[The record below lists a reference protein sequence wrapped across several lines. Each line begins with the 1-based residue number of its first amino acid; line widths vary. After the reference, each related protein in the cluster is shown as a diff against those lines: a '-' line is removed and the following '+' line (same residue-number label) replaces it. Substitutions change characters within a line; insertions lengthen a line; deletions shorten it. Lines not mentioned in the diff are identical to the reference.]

1 MVRSITICPI
11 CEKYVDHQG
20 IKQTPYE
27 AMFGTNAQRGL
38 LTSSFPRKKIEKL
51 ATEEE
56 LEQILQ
62 SITPQTD
69 PENKGSDENE
79 QKWEESNGK
88 SDDSLDNQANNDE
101 DKSDDKN

>member
-1 MVRSITICPI
+1 MKIVHGKPRHSQTQGSIERANQDLQNILRAMMEDNDTKKWSEALPFVQFA
-11 CEKYVDHQG
+11 KNTTYHQG

-38 LTSSFPRKKIEKL
+38 LTSSLPREQIEKL

-62 SITPQTD
+62 SIS
-69 PENKGSDENE
+69 KY
-79 QKWEESNGK
+79 K
-88 SDDSLDNQANNDE
+88 L
-101 DKSDDKN
+101 